1 MTALSARLA
10 RGARVIPGPTAM
22 LAVILAAGLLLRLVL
37 AYVVFAGQGFAT
49 DLSLFQGWASTL
61 AQTGPGSF
69 YAAAGSANYPP
80 GYLYVLWSIGVL
92 ATPVGAL
99 VGVPSGDA
107 VVLLLKLPPIA
118 ADLAIA
124 ALLYWAG
131 RRWFGD
137 RTGLVAAALYLFI
150 PVTWY
155 DSAIWGQVE
164 AVGTLVMLAALVL
177 LIEGWS
183 EPAAALAIA
192 AVLVKPQNAICLVVL
207 IPVLLRRHLIRVG
220 SGPVPGLGPRLSRL
234 NRRLDGLVTEQGPVR
249 LATSAL
255 LAGLVGFAIL
265 LPFDLQRWA
274 PTSLA
279 DVPVVAQVAGL
290 VGLFISAGGEFS
302 WLTVNAYNAWA
313 LVGPDPLAAAI
324 GAPSGA
330 WTPDSLLLPG
340 GLPAVAVGA
349 VLLCLV
355 GFLVAGGL
363 LVRDGRVPILLGFA
377 IVAFAFYAL
386 PTRVHERYLF
396 PFFAPAALL
405 AAGGIGTAAAYVGVG
420 FLNAVNIHAVLAAP
434 LEMAGGLARGL
445 GPGGAPGRAGGL
457 GPGALG
463 PGGPPTG
470 SGPGLRTTVESVV
483 LPLADA
489 ARSELAVTLAAL
501 GQTAALVALLAGWF
515 VVVLRPAAAA
525 SRRSPEQGHAWRPR
539 SLHLDEEGPIAEPL
553 GVCSQPLDDL

>member
-1 MTALSARLA
+1 M
-10 RGARVIPGPTAM
+10 
-22 LAVILAAGLLLRLVL
+22 
-37 AYVVFAGQGFAT
+37 
-49 DLSLFQGWASTL
+49 
-61 AQTGPGSF
+61 
-69 YAAAGSANYPP
+69 
-80 GYLYVLWSIGVL
+80 
-92 ATPVGAL
+92 
-99 VGVPSGDA
+99 
-107 VVLLLKLPPIA
+107 VLLLKLPPIA

-164 AVGTLVMLAALVL
+164 AVGTLAMLAALVL
-177 LIEGWS
+177 LM
-183 EPAAALAIA
+183 
-192 AVLVKPQNAICLVVL
+192 
-207 IPVLLRRHLIRVG
+207 
-220 SGPVPGLGPRLSRL
+220 
-234 NRRLDGLVTEQGPVR
+234 
-249 LATSAL
+249 
-255 LAGLVGFAIL
+255 
-265 LPFDLQRWA
+265 
-274 PTSLA
+274 
-279 DVPVVAQVAGL
+279 
-290 VGLFISAGGEFS
+290 
-302 WLTVNAYNAWA
+302 
-313 LVGPDPLAAAI
+313 
-324 GAPSGA
+324 
-330 WTPDSLLLPG
+330 
-340 GLPAVAVGA
+340 
-349 VLLCLV
+349 
-355 GFLVAGGL
+355 
-363 LVRDGRVPILLGFA
+363 
-377 IVAFAFYAL
+377 AFAFYAL

-445 GPGGAPGRAGGL
+445 GPGGAPSRAGGL

-525 SRRSPEQGHAWRPR
+525 SRRSPEQGHAWRAS

-553 GVCSQPLDDL
+553 GVCSQRLDDL